1 MARSIA
7 KGPKPRAGFATVNKN
22 APKPFVKKAWVAP
35 TQQVTTAKSKE
46 PLGTVQEALLRA
58 QKHGIA
64 KVDAR
69 ILLLHTLGKPTTDMA
84 WLVSNDNNPVN
95 AVQADAFG
103 GLCARRRAGE
113 PVAYIVGHK
122 EFYGLRLAVDK
133 RVLDPRDDT
142 ETLVD
147 WALALLPSAAHL
159 NPSPASAEPIPARA
173 GSNSVRA
180 EPVEVLTKTSTGSA
194 RTDAVA
200 VVDLGT
206 GSGAIALAIQS
217 KRPSA
222 QVHATDSSAD
232 ALAVARAN
240 ATLHKLPVQFHQGSW
255 LEAVAGQQF
264 DLIVSNPP
272 YIAAA
277 DPHLA
282 ALTHEPLQAL
292 ASGADGLEDIRQ
304 IVAQAPKHLHAG
316 GWLLLEHGYDQAAA
330 VRDLLEKQGFSS
342 VESRKDL
349 AGVERCSGGQ
359 WAPAPK

>member
-7 KGPKPRAGFATVNKN
+7 KGPKPRAGFATINKN

-35 TQQVTTAKSKE
+35 VQQATTAQSKE

-69 ILLLHTLGKPTTDMA
+69 MLLLHTLGKNTTDMA
-84 WLVSNDNNPVN
+84 WLVSNDNNPIN
-95 AVQADAFG
+95 TLQADAYG
-103 GLCARRRAGE
+103 AVCARRRAGE

-122 EFYGLRLAVDK
+122 AFYGLRLAVDK

-147 WALALLPSAAHL
+147 WALALLPSG
-159 NPSPASAEPIPARA
+159 ASDK
-173 GSNSVRA
+173 
-180 EPVEVLTKTSTGSA
+180 VL
-194 RTDAVA
+194 
-200 VVDLGT
+200 DLGT
-206 GSGAIALAIQS
+206 GSGAIAIAIQS
-217 KRPSA
+217 KRPST
-222 QVHATDSSAD
+222 QVHATDASAD
-232 ALAVARAN
+232 ALNVARAN
-240 ATLHKLPVQFHQGSW
+240 ATALTLPVQFHQGSW
-255 LEAVAGQQF
+255 LDAVADLQF

-272 YIAAA
+272 YIATA

-304 IVAQAPKHLHAG
+304 IITQAPAHLHAG
-316 GWLLLEHGYDQAAA
+316 GWLLLEHGYDQAEA
-330 VRDLLEKQGFSS
+330 VRGLLETRGFSQ

-349 AGVERCSGGQ
+349 ADIERCSGGQ
-359 WAPAPK
+359 WLATPQ

>member
-22 APKPFVKKAWVAP
+22 APKPFVKKTWVAP
-35 TQQVTTAKSKE
+35 TQQVTTAKSTE
-46 PLGTVQEALLRA
+46 PLGTVQEALLRS

-69 ILLLHTLGKPTTDMA
+69 MLLLHTLGKPTTDMA
-84 WLVSNDNNPVN
+84 WLVSNDNNPIN
-95 AVQADAFG
+95 AKQADAYG
-103 GLCARRRAGE
+103 EVCARRRAGE

-142 ETLVD
+142 ETLVE
-147 WALALLPSAAHL
+147 WALALLPSG
-159 NPSPASAEPIPARA
+159 AS
-173 GSNSVRA
+173 SK
-180 EPVEVLTKTSTGSA
+180 VL
-194 RTDAVA
+194 
-200 VVDLGT
+200 DLGT

-217 KRPSA
+217 KRPTA
-222 QVHATDSSAD
+222 QVNASDASPD
-232 ALAVARAN
+232 ALEVARSNA
-240 ATLHKLPVQFHQGSW
+240 ATLKLPVQFHQGSW
-255 LEAVAGQQF
+255 LGAVKDQQF

-292 ASGADGLEDIRQ
+292 ASGADGLEDIRH
-304 IVAQAPKHLHAG
+304 IITQAPTHLHAG
-316 GWLLLEHGYDQAAA
+316 GWLLLEHGYDQAVH
-330 VRDLLEKQGFSS
+330 VREVLEKQGFGNISS
-342 VESRKDL
+342 KADL
-349 AGVERCSGGQ
+349 AGIERCSGGQ
-359 WAPAPK
+359 WLSLPK

>member
-35 TQQVTTAKSKE
+35 TQQVTTAKSNE

-69 ILLLHTLGKPTTDMA
+69 MLLLHTLGKHTTDMA
-84 WLVSNDNNPVN
+84 WLVSNDNNPIN
-95 AVQADAFG
+95 AKQADAYG
-103 GLCARRRAGE
+103 EVCARRRAGE

-142 ETLVD
+142 EILVE
-147 WALALLPSAAHL
+147 WALALLPSG
-159 NPSPASAEPIPARA
+159 AS
-173 GSNSVRA
+173 GK
-180 EPVEVLTKTSTGSA
+180 VL
-194 RTDAVA
+194 
-200 VVDLGT
+200 DLGT
-206 GSGAIALAIQS
+206 GSGAVALAVQS
-217 KRPSA
+217 KRPST
-222 QVHATDSSAD
+222 QVHATDASPD
-232 ALAVARAN
+232 ALDVARAN
-240 ATLHKLPVQFHQGSW
+240 AATLKLSVQFHQGSW
-255 LEAVAGQQF
+255 LDAVTGQQF
-264 DLIVSNPP
+264 DLIVANPP

-292 ASGADGLEDIRQ
+292 ASGEDGLEDIRQ
-304 IVAQAPKHLHAG
+304 IIAEAPAHLHAG

-330 VRDLLEKQGFSS
+330 VRALLEQHGFSE

-359 WAPAPK
+359 WQPAAK

>member
-22 APKPFVKKAWVAP
+22 APRPFVKKAWVAP
-35 TQQVTTAKSKE
+35 PPQATTAQSKE

-69 ILLLHTLGKPTTDMA
+69 MLLLHTLGKKTSDMA
-84 WLVSNDNNPVN
+84 WLVANDNNPIN
-95 AVQADAFG
+95 SVQADAYG
-103 GLCARRRAGE
+103 DVCARRRAGE

-133 RVLDPRDDT
+133 RVLDPRGDT

-147 WALALLPSAAHL
+147 WALALLP
-159 NPSPASAEPIPARA
+159 I
-173 GSNSVRA
+173 SVRT
-180 EPVEVLTKTSTGSA
+180 EPVEVRAKVSTSLV
-194 RTDAVA
+194 RTDAVW
-200 VVDLGT
+200 VLDLGT

-222 QVHATDSSAD
+222 QVRATDASSD
-232 ALAVARAN
+232 ALEVARAN
-240 ATLHKLPVQFHQGSW
+240 ATTLKLPVQFHQGSW
-255 LEAVAGQQF
+255 LDAVPNQQF

-272 YIAAA
+272 YISAT

-282 ALTHEPLQAL
+282 ALAHEPLPAL
-292 ASGADGLEDIRQ
+292 ASGNDGLEDIRQ
-304 IVAQAPKHLHAG
+304 IISQAPAHLHAG
-316 GWLLLEHGYDQAAA
+316 GWLLLEHGHDQAAQ
-330 VRDLLEKQGFSS
+330 VRELLEKQGFSS

-349 AGVERCSGGQ
+349 TGIERCSGGQ
-359 WAPAPK
+359 WIPA